1 MVVLGSN
8 CRSNPLAVVS
18 DSFHF
23 AVLEGCIN
31 DEANISKQYLQNDDN
46 MIILITTIA
55 EKVHVVS
62 KSMSICKGLPLNLQV
77 RVHFHSLRC

>member
-1 MVVLGSN
+1 MKMVVLGSN

-18 DSFHF
+18 DPFHF

-31 DEANISKQYLQNDDN
+31 DEANIS
-46 MIILITTIA
+46 TIA
-55 EKVHVVS
+55 EKVQVVS

-77 RVHFHSLRC
+77 RVHFHSLRR